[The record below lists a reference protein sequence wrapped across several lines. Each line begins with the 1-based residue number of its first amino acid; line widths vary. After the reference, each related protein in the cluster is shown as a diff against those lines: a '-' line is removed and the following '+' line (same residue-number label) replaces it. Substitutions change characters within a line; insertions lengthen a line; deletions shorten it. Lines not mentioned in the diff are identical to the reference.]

1 MTQLNAPRSAKAW
14 RDLALIALP
23 ALLLVC
29 LALYAASRYVTP
41 APPKRVVMSTGAEDG
56 IYHRVGLRYRELLS
70 HHCIDL

>member
-41 APPKRVVMSTGAEDG
+41 APPKRVVMSTGAEMQ
-56 IYHRVGLRYRELLS
+56 RMPLRSSQRA
-70 HHCIDL
+70 CR